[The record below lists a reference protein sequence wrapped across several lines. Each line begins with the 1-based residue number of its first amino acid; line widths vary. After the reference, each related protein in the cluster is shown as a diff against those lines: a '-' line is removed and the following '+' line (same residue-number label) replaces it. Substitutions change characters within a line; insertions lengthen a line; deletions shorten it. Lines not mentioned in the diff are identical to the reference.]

1 VEGVKEKAAV
11 KRVIAALAEHGLTG
25 EVHVLSD
32 SARTAQEAA
41 SALGIEVG
49 QIASSLIFKLP
60 DDSPLLVIT
69 SGRHRVNTELVA
81 KNLGIEKL
89 GRVDDDYVKEKSGF
103 SIGGVAPIGWV
114 SPTTI
119 LIDQALNDY
128 QVVWAAAGH
137 PHAVYPTTRFEHC
150 QPCQLQRHLPA
161 TRNQIFER
169 LTLMNMNALLALQFA
184 RQELSQRCFPIE
196 PVQIGHHLD

>member
-1 VEGVKEKAAV
+1 MDGILEKAAV
-11 KRVIAALAEHGLTG
+11 KRFKEAADSLGVKGDINILADT
-25 EVHVLSD
+25 
-32 SARTAQEAA
+32 ARTAIDAA
-41 SALGIEVG
+41 NGLGIEVG

-89 GRVDDDYVKEKSGF
+89 GRVDADYVKEKSGF

-137 PHAVYPTTRFEHC
+137 PHAVYPTTFAE
-150 QPCQLQRHLPA
+150 
-161 TRNQIFER
+161 
-169 LTLMNMNALLALQFA
+169 LLACTGA
-184 RQELSQRCFPIE
+184 KPM
-196 PVQIGHHLD
+196 VVGDN

>member
-60 DDSPLLVIT
+60 DGSPLLVIT
-69 SGRHRVNTELVA
+69 SGRHRVDTDLVA
-81 KNLGIEKL
+81 NNLGIEKL
-89 GRVDDDYVKEKSGF
+89 GRVDADYVKEKSGF

-114 SPTTI
+114 SPATI

-137 PHAVYPTTRFEHC
+137 PHAVYPTSYSE
-150 QPCQLQRHLPA
+150 
-161 TRNQIFER
+161 
-169 LTLMNMNALLALQFA
+169 LLRCTGA
-184 RQELSQRCFPIE
+184 R
-196 PVQIGHHLD
+196 PVNVGE

>member
-1 VEGVKEKAAV
+1 MDGVIEKAAV

-25 EVHVLSD
+25 EVRVLSD

-41 SALGIEVG
+41 TALGIEVG

-60 DDSPLLVIT
+60 DDSPLLIIT
-69 SGRHRVNTELVA
+69 SGRHRVDTDLVA

-89 GRVDDDYVKEKSGF
+89 SRVDADYVKEKSGF

-128 QVVWAAAGH
+128 EVVWAAAGH
-137 PHAVYPTTRFEHC
+137 PHAVYPT
-150 QPCQLQRHLPA
+150 
-161 TRNQIFER
+161 N
-169 LTLMNMNALLALQFA
+169 FA
-184 RQELSQRCFPIE
+184 ELIACTGAE
-196 PVQIGHHLD
+196 PMVVGD

>member
-1 VEGVKEKAAV
+1 MEVDGIKEKAAV
-11 KRVIAALAEHGLTG
+11 RRVIAALADHGLTG

-32 SARTAQEAA
+32 SAHTAQEAA

-69 SGRHRVNTELVA
+69 SGRHRVDTDLVA
-81 KNLGIEKL
+81 RNLEIEKL
-89 GRVDDDYVKEKSGF
+89 GRVDADYVKEKSGF

-114 SPTTI
+114 SPATI

-128 QVVWAAAGH
+128 EVVWAAAGH
-137 PHAVYPTTRFEHC
+137 PHAVYPTTFAELLEC
-150 QPCQLQRHLPA
+150 TSAQPMVVGE
-161 TRNQIFER
+161 N
-169 LTLMNMNALLALQFA
+169 
-184 RQELSQRCFPIE
+184 
-196 PVQIGHHLD
+196 